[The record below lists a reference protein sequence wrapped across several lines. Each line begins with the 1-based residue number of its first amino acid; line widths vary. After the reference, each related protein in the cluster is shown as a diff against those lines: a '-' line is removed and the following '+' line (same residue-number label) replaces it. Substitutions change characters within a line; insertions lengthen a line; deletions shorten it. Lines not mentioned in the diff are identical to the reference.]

1 MPQPGQTRGTR
12 SRAAATPRDVALD
25 QLERWA
31 NAHARLVEGGD
42 PDALHDF
49 RVALRRL
56 RGTLR
61 AFRPEFAGDISRR
74 TRRRLRRLAQASGL
88 SRDLEVQR
96 AWVRAQQ
103 ESLPSE
109 ARPGAGWLLARLDKR
124 QREADARFTQR
135 LGKAY
140 FRLERRLRRALDVPD
155 ISPRN
160 ASPRR
165 RASPMVTVRRMI
177 REGTAEFRS
186 DLGAVHALAD
196 REHAHAARIA
206 AKRLRYL
213 LEPFAK
219 ELPGAGAAIG
229 ELTALQD
236 LLGELQDAHTLA
248 GELRAAFGEVALE
261 EARRRCDELL
271 PWPEAGRARV
281 GRARADAYAG
291 LMALSNRLSAQSDES
306 FTRLEQEWL
315 GNRADRLVAALS
327 AIGAARPPRH
337 RRATRERRGAER

>member
-1 MPQPGQTRGTR
+1 MPQSRQTRGPR
-12 SRAAATPRDVALD
+12 SPRAATPRDVALD

-31 NAHARLVEGGD
+31 KVHARLVGGGD
-42 PDALHDF
+42 PEALHDF
-49 RVALRRL
+49 RVVLRRL

-61 AFRPEFAGDISRR
+61 AFRPEFAADISRR
-74 TRRRLRRLAQASGL
+74 TRRRLRRLARASGL

-96 AWVRAQQ
+96 AWVRAEQDA
-103 ESLPSE
+103 LPAE
-109 ARPGAGWLLARLDKR
+109 ARHGAEWLLDRLDRR

-135 LGKAY
+135 LGKVY
-140 FRLERRLRRALDVPD
+140 PRLERRLRRALDVPD

-165 RASPMVTVRRMI
+165 ASPLVTVRRMI

-186 DLGAVHALAD
+186 ELGAVHTLAD

-213 LEPFAK
+213 LEPFTK
-219 ELPGAGAAIG
+219 ELPGAAAAVA

-271 PWPEAGRARV
+271 PWPEAGP
-281 GRARADAYAG
+281 ARAGRPRADVNAG
-291 LMALSNRLSAQSDES
+291 LVALSNRLSAQSDEC
-306 FTRLEQEWL
+306 FTRLEREWL

-337 RRATRERRGAER
+337 RRVTRERRGAER